1 MTKLD
6 VKYFYNKGKELEN
19 KWHDGLIAWQ
29 KSKED
34 LNNIYP
40 HYQQKI
46 ENSLISFLK
55 LKNLKNYQLKYSLKN
70 RFRIYYKNKYLILD
84 IEFIYDKETKNFVDF
99 IVNASNFKL
108 KSKIILNNFNIIYKI
123 TKNLLKKDLLLK
135 KYNFLYKQFTTK
147 TTKLI
152 QIHNKK
158 FNKISGKNTLG
169 AKVVNNQYKFAKKFI
184 LKKKLYFQESNN
196 IISLDY
202 YPKEIYNPIS
212 IKVESI
218 NSSLYKVI
226 INCKPS
232 KECSQGFYSF
242 EMSRSQLNKLLFKLA
257 CSNLF
262 DFK

>member
-1 MTKLD
+1 MTKLNTE
-6 VKYFYNKGKELEN
+6 YFYNKGKELEN
-19 KWHDGLIAWQ
+19 KWHNGLVAWQ

-40 HYQQKI
+40 YYQQKI

-55 LKNLKNYQLKYSLKN
+55 LKDLENYQLKYSLKN
-70 RFRIYYKNKYLILD
+70 RFRIYYKKKYLILD
-84 IEFIYDKETKNFVDF
+84 LEFIYDKETKNFVDF
-99 IVNASNFKL
+99 IVSVPNFKL

-123 TKNLLKKDLLLK
+123 TKNLIKKDLLLK
-135 KYNFLYKQFTTK
+135 KYNFLSKQFITK
-147 TTKLI
+147 TNKLI
-152 QIHNKK
+152 QIQNKK
-158 FNKISGKNTLG
+158 IRKISGKNTLG
-169 AKVVNNQYKFAKKFI
+169 EKVVNNQYKFAKKFF

-202 YPKEIYNPIS
+202 YPKEISNPIS
-212 IKVESI
+212 LIVNPVDS
-218 NSSLYKVI
+218 NLYKVI

-242 EMSRSQLNKLLFKLA
+242 EMNMSKLDELLFELA
-257 CSNLF
+257 CGNMF